1 MKHPNDMVQMDIL
14 GPFYIHQS
22 STRNYIIS
30 CIDDCS
36 RKVTSKYSERK
47 RSIDVLDVLEEWIMV
62 NGKPKKILHDNGK
75 QFTSKIFKRF
85 LEHNNIKDKPIPNS
99 YPQLQGKIEAYNK
112 IVKNEF
118 ILVEV
123 ISSIDE
129 GKQRYD
135 MFVMAYNDKREHGG
149 INGLTPS
156 EMFLQTFNRS
166 HNRNNTRQKSVT
178 YVGI

>member
-1 MKHPNDMVQMDIL
+1 
-14 GPFYIHQS
+14 
-22 STRNYIIS
+22 
-30 CIDDCS
+30 
-36 RKVTSKYSERK
+36 
-47 RSIDVLDVLEEWIMV
+47 LDVLEEWIMV
-62 NGKPKKILHDNGK
+62 NGKPKKIMHDNGK

-118 ILVEV
+118 ISVEV

>member
-22 STRNYIIS
+22 SARNYIIG

-99 YPQLQGKIEAYNK
+99 IPSGR
-112 IVKNEF
+112 KN
-118 ILVEV
+118 
-123 ISSIDE
+123 
-129 GKQRYD
+129 R
-135 MFVMAYNDKREHGG
+135 G
-149 INGLTPS
+149 I
-156 EMFLQTFNRS
+156 
-166 HNRNNTRQKSVT
+166 
-178 YVGI
+178 